1 MGYSARYH
9 AASLAAVFLALAI
22 GILVG
27 AEFGG
32 EVLSDT
38 RKSLERSL
46 VSNLE
51 DSRAEV
57 EDLSGRLDRSEEF
70 GQRVYPTLVSDRLFG
85 DRIGLI
91 GLGGLDA
98 RLVSDVEAALE
109 PTGGELTG
117 IGVLRRPPATG
128 ALAGALEGTRFGGI
142 ERDPEMFEDLG
153 RALGRQLGAGG
164 GMLEKLRGEFFTRA
178 SGSFGD
184 LDQVLIAY
192 RDPDPDALDPDELK
206 ATESLERGLLRGLA
220 GSGVATV
227 GAETTDTEPSTIE
240 FFKSHNLASVDNAD
254 TVAGRLAMVLA
265 LNGAQ
270 GSFGVKDSAD
280 SLLPD
285 LITSS
290 GALTLPAATTE
301 SPAASSPKGGSEDA
315 GTAEK
320 R

>member
-51 DSRAEV
+51 DSRE
-57 EDLSGRLDRSEEF
+57 EIERLNGELDRSEEL
-70 GQRVYPTLVSDRLFG
+70 GQRVYPALVSNRLIG

-98 RLVSDVEAALE
+98 GLISDVEAALE
-109 PTGGELTG
+109 STGGELAG
-117 IGVLRRPPATG
+117 IGVLRRPPQTA
-128 ALAGALEGTRFGGI
+128 AIAGALSSTRFAAL
-142 ERDPEMFEDLG
+142 EEHPDLLEDLG
-153 RALGRQLGAGG
+153 VVLAGRLADGG
-164 GMLEKLRGEFFTRA
+164 GAMERLRGEFFARA

-184 LDQVLIAY
+184 LDQILIAY
-192 RDPDPDALDPDELK
+192 RPADPEQEDEAREASEL
-206 ATESLERGLLRGLA
+206 LERGLVRGLA
-220 GSGVATV
+220 KSDATV
-227 GAETTDTEPSTIE
+227 VGIETSDAEPGAID
-240 FFKSHNLASVDNAD
+240 FFSAHNISSVDNVD
-254 TVAGRLAMVLA
+254 QVAGRLALVLA

-270 GSFGVKDSAD
+270 GSFGIKETAD

-285 LITSS
+285 LIPTAIGLVVNS
-290 GALTLPAATTE
+290 E
-301 SPAASSPKGGSEDA
+301 SPGDDRP
-315 GTAEK
+315 
-320 R
+320 